1 MIWLLLVIQLGGDP
15 ISGNSPIILRG
26 EVAETF
32 ASKQA
37 CEEKIKK
44 IAESKEQR
52 HPTIR
57 LGCVIYPKKAI

>member
-1 MIWLLLVIQLGGDP
+1 MTWLLLVIQLGGDP
-15 ISGNSPIILRG
+15 VSGVPIITSG

-37 CEEKIKK
+37 CVAKIKQIEEIDK
-44 IAESKEQR
+44 HE

>member
-1 MIWLLLVIQLGGDP
+1 MTWLLLVIQLGGDP
-15 ISGNSPIILRG
+15 VSGVPIIARG

-32 ASKQA
+32 ASRQG
-37 CEEKIKK
+37 CEEKIKQ
-44 IAESKEQR
+44 IEEEKEQR